1 MKTNKR
7 TMLSIFLLVFTLMLS
22 TACGKNEAANGS
34 SSNKTPVKQEK
45 IEKMTD
51 KEYAAWYKGYLKR
64 FEDRIMPFFFSLVP
78 MDDVYDK
85 EWASE
90 LEKKIDS
97 LRELLNEAKENENK
111 VPDTYKKVNSY
122 LVKTDDNLE
131 PIFKDIL
138 KVAKQDKVDGDDLN
152 FIDSRMKKALEE
164 MVLAKTEV
172 SKIEDEKAK
181 NATKD
186 KSKP

>member
-1 MKTNKR
+1 
-7 TMLSIFLLVFTLMLS
+7 
-22 TACGKNEAANGS
+22 
-34 SSNKTPVKQEK
+34 
-45 IEKMTD
+45 
-51 KEYAAWYKGYLKR
+51 
-64 FEDRIMPFFFSLVP
+64 

-164 MVLAKTEV
+164 MVLAKAEV

-181 NATKD
+181 NTTKD
-186 KSKP
+186 NSKP

>member
-7 TMLSIFLLVFTLMLS
+7 TTISVLFLVFTLMMG

-34 SSNKTPVKQEK
+34 SSNNAPAKQEK

-51 KEYAAWYKGYLKR
+51 KEYATWYKGYLKR
-64 FEDRIMPFFFSLVP
+64 FEDRIMPFFISLVP
-78 MDDVYDK
+78 MDGVYDK

-97 LRELLNEAKENENK
+97 LQELLSEAKENENK
-111 VPDTYKKVNSY
+111 VPDTYKKVNNY
-122 LVKTDDNLE
+122 LVNTDDKLE

-138 KVAKQDKVDGDDLN
+138 KVTKQDKVVGDDLN
-152 FIDSRMKKALEE
+152 FIDARMKKALEE
-164 MVLAKTEV
+164 MALAKTEV
-172 SKIEDEKAK
+172 SKIENEKAK
-181 NATKD
+181 D
-186 KSKP
+186 ESKS

>member
-7 TMLSIFLLVFTLMLS
+7 TMISIFLLVFTLMLS

-51 KEYAAWYKGYLKR
+51 KEYASWYKGYLKR
-64 FEDRIMPFFFSLVP
+64 FEDRVMPFFFSLVP
-78 MDDVYDK
+78 MDDRYDK

-111 VPDTYKKVNSY
+111 VPDTYKKANSY
-122 LVKTDDNLE
+122 LVKTYDNLE

-152 FIDSRMKKALEE
+152 FVDSRMTKALED
-164 MVLAKTEV
+164 MVHAKAEV
-172 SKIEDEKAK
+172 TKIDDEKASEK
-181 NATKD
+181 P
-186 KSKP
+186 KSK

>member
-7 TMLSIFLLVFTLMLS
+7 TMISIFLLVLTLMLS
-22 TACGKNEAANGS
+22 TACGKNETVNGS
-34 SSNKTPVKQEK
+34 ASDKEPEK

-51 KEYAAWYKGYLKR
+51 KEYASWYKGYLKR
-64 FEDRIMPFFFSLVP
+64 FEDRVMPFFFSLVP
-78 MDDVYDK
+78 MDDRYDK

-111 VPDTYKKVNSY
+111 VPDTYKKANSY
-122 LVKTDDNLE
+122 LVKTYDNLE

-152 FIDSRMKKALEE
+152 FVDSRMTKALED
-164 MVLAKTEV
+164 MVHAKAEV
-172 SKIEDEKAK
+172 TKINDEKASEK
-181 NATKD
+181 P
-186 KSKP
+186 KSK